1 MAMEHLGTRILET
14 DRLILRPFR
23 LEDAEAMYRNWA
35 SDPEVSKF
43 LTWPAHTSSEVTSQ
57 VIAAWVQ
64 DYHRKDFYNWA
75 IILRSNGEE
84 PIGNISVVSHSD
96 PVARATM
103 GYCIGRHWWRQGITS
118 EALSRV
124 IQFLIHDVGM
134 RRVDAMHDVDNPNS
148 GAVMRKCGM
157 RLEGTMRQ
165 VAVNN
170 LGIRDVCWYAI
181 LAEDL
186 LGRENCFAPPL
197 N

>member
-1 MAMEHLGTRILET
+1 MEHLGTRVLET

-43 LTWPAHTSSEVTSQ
+43 LTWPAHTSPEVTSQ
-57 VIAAWVQ
+57 VIDSWVQ
-64 DYHRKDFYNWA
+64 EYHRKDFYNWA
-75 IILRSNGEE
+75 IVLRSNGEE

-103 GYCIGRHWWRQGITS
+103 GYCIGRRWWRQGITS
-118 EALSRV
+118 EALACV
-124 IQFLIHDVGM
+124 IQFLIWDVGM
-134 RRVDAMHDVDNPNS
+134 RRVDAMHDVENPNS

-186 LGRENCFAPPL
+186 RS
-197 N
+197 